1 MRPTKGD
8 GRWVAWMVGKL
19 LTDYPD
25 GEESII
31 ILLAIDLFHCFRL
44 GKESLQDGNGFRS
57 KFQMQEYL
65 RLESSVRQ
73 NFKLIG
79 KKHKHK
85 ESLDDFMTRIKTE
98 METQDRA
105 RNPSGTTC
113 TYHNI
118 EEHDE
123 QQQYKKEL
131 ATQIADLNLEAKS
144 AEELMDIAE
153 DDSQQEDIRSR
164 ALAIAKDKIEEI
176 DDTQE

>member
-31 ILLAIDLFHCFRL
+31 ILLAIDLFHCFRI
-44 GKESLQDGNGFRS
+44 GKESLQDNNGFRS

-73 NFKLIG
+73 NFNLLG

-85 ESLDDFMTRIKTE
+85 ESLDDFMAKIETE
-98 METQDRA
+98 MKAEDRT
-105 RNPSGTTC
+105 RNSSVTTC

-123 QQQYKKEL
+123 QQQHEKEL
-131 ATQIADLNLEAKS
+131 ASQIADLEGKS
-144 AEELMDIAE
+144 AEQLMDIAE
-153 DDSQQEDIRSR
+153 DDSHQEDIRSR